1 MADPGTDV
9 TGIIDSNCP
18 DGVTEDKCDCLIRLI
33 DGGTFPFP
41 QLDMDDVT
49 VPTME
54 IDWSAQTGVFND
66 TAPYLAEL
74 SQRSAETMGIDT
86 GIMTEYMICKMT
98 DKLESNDLYK
108 NVSDLSAGRGA
119 ISQSVEAV
127 EKKTEYVILMLSC
140 ILIYLVL
147 NSIGSIN
154 SPQVGV
160 GLGGVGVIGMVI
172 AWFVWHE
179 FQV

>member
-49 VPTME
+49 VPTMTYLPPA
-54 IDWSAQTGVFND
+54 SGAFND

-74 SQRSAETMGIDT
+74 SQRSAQTMGIDT

-140 ILIYLVL
+140 ILIYLIL

-160 GLGGVGVIGMVI
+160 GLGGTGVFVMVSV
-172 AWFVWHE
+172 WFVW
-179 FQV
+179 QASS